1 MTLAA
6 DPIAMHLKVILFVA
20 GNEPNSVAARA
31 NLRRLC
37 DTVPGC
43 EIDCEVV
50 DVLLQHPVALER
62 RILVTP
68 CLVLID
74 PLPEVMI
81 VGSLT
86 DLDRVRLA
94 LRLPMGASS
103 DG

>member
-1 MTLAA
+1 MPCGRTSRTHGLESADDAPLAVSRGA
-6 DPIAMHLKVILFVA
+6 DGIVSNH
-20 GNEPNSVAARA
+20 GGRA
-31 NLRRLC
+31 TETSRP
-37 DTVPGC
+37 T
-43 EIDCEVV
+43 
-50 DVLLQHPVALER
+50 
-62 RILVTP
+62 
-68 CLVLID
+68 ID